1 MAAVMPEEPPEETFQ
16 KDLKWCIQQL
26 EPGQT
31 QLDVSSK
38 QAIPPQTE
46 HCAGSTTDRVEP
58 RVQESGHSFQVNFTG
73 LPNLSEEAAGVT
85 LNSER
90 KRPVRG
96 GVAIKES
103 LSGSEGN
110 DFPAV
115 PSGTDVQETF
125 TFTIPEA
132 AGDPQQIA
140 LPDVCCTTL
149 CSSGAVGNQ
158 DTDEKLAAVVGHENP
173 AFQTSEALKLVDNVT
188 SKTKKKK
195 KKNSHNKPAAE
206 NTPKDAHQ
214 EGESQDSGGAPSKE
228 PSLSPEEQLQREVDW
243 CIEQLEL
250 GLRTQKSNQKQAE
263 EALRAVRTLRSKKAP
278 LVKKRQLMRLMFG
291 DYRKKMEV
299 DWQRQLKLMETAA
312 KCASIKTDG
321 VTPKGKVF
329 RKCATQSSKHS
340 QESCTTDSQTGIR
353 KESGFF
359 QTGQGEFCFNFF

>member
-1 MAAVMPEEPPEETFQ
+1 MSTIRQLSSDERIQ
-16 KDLKWCIQQL
+16 KLSMFPMGKRRLREDLIERFKIIRGINKL
-26 EPGQT
+26 NSINM
-31 QLDVSSK
+31 LDITTNSTARGTDSS
-38 QAIPPQTE
+38 
-46 HCAGSTTDRVEP
+46 
-58 RVQESGHSFQVNFTG
+58 
-73 LPNLSEEAAGVT
+73 SEE
-85 LNSER
+85 
-90 KRPVRG
+90 
-96 GVAIKES
+96 
-103 LSGSEGN
+103 
-110 DFPAV
+110 
-115 PSGTDVQETF
+115 
-125 TFTIPEA
+125 
-132 AGDPQQIA
+132 
-140 LPDVCCTTL
+140 
-149 CSSGAVGNQ
+149 
-158 DTDEKLAAVVGHENP
+158 
-173 AFQTSEALKLVDNVT
+173 
-188 SKTKKKK
+188 
-195 KKNSHNKPAAE
+195 
-206 NTPKDAHQ
+206 
-214 EGESQDSGGAPSKE
+214 
-228 PSLSPEEQLQREVDW
+228 SPEEQLQREVDW